1 MDDDRRQDR
10 TDIPVPAPDP
20 MPVPEPVPELA
31 PTANA
36 WRELG
41 EVLWLSFPIIMTM
54 LSYTAMQ
61 FADVMMVGWHSRS
74 ELSAVGAASS
84 CLFLIGS
91 LLMGTLSIANTFVG
105 QSVGRGRPRD
115 GPRYVW
121 QAVYLA
127 LVWGAVALLLGPL
140 APVIFAWGGHA
151 PHIQHHEITYFTIG
165 LFRLAPV
172 GLIYGLSAFYQA
184 TKRPV
189 VPMAAAIAGGIV
201 NVALNYILIF
211 GKLGLPEMGIRGAAL
226 ATVLASCFQAV
237 LIFGAFLSRPTH
249 RVYGSRT
256 AWDLDLGKMWR
267 MIRFG
272 IPAGLTWSL
281 ENASW
286 TLFVMKVIGSL
297 GEDALAAQNATIQ
310 ILHMSFM
317 PVIGLNI
324 GIQAIVG
331 QHIGMGDH
339 DGAKRR
345 AYRALAVG
353 VGFMVFMGIMF
364 VLFRRPLIGLF
375 CRRGTGE
382 GIIRMGGTM
391 LIFAAMFQAFDALF
405 IMSYGALKGAGD
417 TRFPMF
423 VTIAC
428 NWLMFIP
435 LAMLFV
441 FVLKMGV
448 AGAWLAVTLYIAV
461 AGCITFRR
469 LAGDAWRRIDIFKA
483 ARGQTSAD

>member
-1 MDDDRRQDR
+1 MSDEIRQDSP
-10 TDIPVPAPDP
+10 DLPVPAPDP
-20 MPVPEPVPELA
+20 MPVPGPVPELA
-31 PTANA
+31 PAANG

-61 FADVMMVGWHSRS
+61 FADVMMVGWHSQP

-105 QSVGRGRPRD
+105 QSMGRGRPRD
-115 GPRYVW
+115 APRYVW

-127 LVWGAVALLLGPL
+127 FIWGAAALLLRPL
-140 APVIFAWGGHA
+140 APAIFAWADHA
-151 PHIQHHEITYFTIG
+151 PHVQEHEITYFRYG
-165 LFRLAPV
+165 LFRVAPV
-172 GLIYGLSAFYQA
+172 GFIYALSAFYQA

-189 VPMAAAIAGGIV
+189 VPMITAVIGGAV

-211 GKLGLPEMGIRGAAL
+211 GKLGVREMGIEGAAI
-226 ATVLASCFQAV
+226 ATILASCFQAV
-237 LIFGAFLSRPTH
+237 LMFGAFLSGPTH
-249 RVYGSRT
+249 RAYGSRT
-256 AWDLDLGKMWR
+256 AWGLDLTKMWR

-297 GEDALAAQNATIQ
+297 GKDALAAQNATIQ

-345 AYRALAVG
+345 AYRAVAVG

-423 VTIAC
+423 VTIGC
-428 NWLMFIP
+428 TWLMFIP
-435 LAMLFV
+435 LAMVFV

-461 AGCITFRR
+461 AGSITFWR
-469 LAGDAWRRIDIFKA
+469 LTSDAWRKIDIFRA
-483 ARGQTSAD
+483 DRGETSAD